1 MKNGCN
7 GALMVP
13 YATGVTNLRGTQAF
27 VVIVDIVFH
36 VLGPSPHPSVYIQ
49 MYIMLLNLARE
60 PG

>member
-1 MKNGCN
+1 MT
-7 GALMVP
+7 P
-13 YATGVTNLRGTQAF
+13 YGTGVTKLRGTKAF

-49 MYIMLLNLARE
+49 KYIISLILVRE